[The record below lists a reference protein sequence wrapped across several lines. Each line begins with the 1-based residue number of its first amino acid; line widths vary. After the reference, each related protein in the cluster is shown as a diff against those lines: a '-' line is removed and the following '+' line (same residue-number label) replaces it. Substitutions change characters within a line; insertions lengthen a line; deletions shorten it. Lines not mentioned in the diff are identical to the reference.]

1 MKKLIFRMKTTI
13 FSILSLLLGFALFFW
28 LFNQI
33 GWHGIKQS
41 FSQLS
46 GMGGIIALILAVFYT
61 LFGALRWR
69 EILKNKG
76 FYFSAKELYGSYLA
90 SFAIT
95 YLAPLVFFGGEI
107 FRGYILNQK
116 KQEKNSL
123 EKGIAA
129 SIIDGIF
136 EYISEFLIVVCGII
150 TLFFTINLRL
160 NILYT
165 LMSSIVLIILGI
177 IFYYFFIKKK
187 SLIKIFFKTNEHNH
201 GTIIEKEIISFFDFK
216 NHFFQKAV
224 LFSFVKIMLRF
235 FQYWILLEF
244 LGGSVSLLF
253 AVSTLGVSVLSMLPP
268 VSADIGTHDFGLALL
283 FEKMGL
289 GREAGIVFASV
300 IRGINLIL
308 SVFGLVFL
316 IKVGID
322 VLQGRLFKKID
333 KIISKINNFEN
344 EK

>member
-1 MKKLIFRMKTTI
+1 MKKLI
-13 FSILSLLLGFALFFW
+13 FSILSLLLGLILFFW

-33 GWHGIKQS
+33 GWHGIKQT

-46 GMGGIIALILAVFYT
+46 GVGGIIAFILAVFYT

-76 FYFSAKELYGSYLA
+76 FHFSVKELYGSYLA

-95 YLAPLVFFGGEI
+95 YLAPLIFFGGEV

-123 EKGIAA
+123 GKGIAA
-129 SIIDGIF
+129 SMIDGIF
-136 EYISEFLIVVCGII
+136 EYASEFLIVVCGII
-150 TLFFTINLRL
+150 ALFFTIDLKI
-160 NILYT
+160 NILYI
-165 LMSSIVLIILGI
+165 LIGSVVLIILGI

-187 SLIKIFFKTNEHNH
+187 SLIKIFFKTDDNNH
-201 GTIIEKEIISFFDFK
+201 GAIIEKEIISFFDFK
-216 NHFFQKAV
+216 NHFFQKAA

-244 LGGSVSLLF
+244 LGESVSLVF
-253 AVSTLGVSVLSMLPP
+253 AISTLGVSVLSMLLP

-289 GREAGIVFASV
+289 GREAGVVFASV

-308 SVFGLVFL
+308 SVFGIVFL
-316 IKVGID
+316 IKTGIQMFQD
-322 VLQGRLFKKID
+322 KISDKID
-333 KIISKINNFEN
+333 KLALVIN
-344 EK
+344 KARK